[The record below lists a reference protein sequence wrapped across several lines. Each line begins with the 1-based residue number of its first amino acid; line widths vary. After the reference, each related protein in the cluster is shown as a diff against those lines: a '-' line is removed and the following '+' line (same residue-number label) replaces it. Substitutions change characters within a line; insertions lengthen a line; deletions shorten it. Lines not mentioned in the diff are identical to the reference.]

1 MKKKLYIRMT
11 IVSAAMMFLTM
22 IITVVTFYNVFSEQV
37 MEDLKTDV
45 HILNTTEA
53 VLQYVEQDFD
63 PKISNLRITVIDKN
77 GKVQYDSNAD
87 IGNMDN
93 HVNRPEIRE
102 ALKYGTGKKIRKSDT
117 FSKNTY
123 YYAERLNNGKILR
136 VAKEVGSIWQFF
148 KHILPILIV
157 ELLLAVA
164 ICILVARMLARRLVE
179 PIELLA
185 KNIDDDEITATYEEI
200 KPFLDKIHSQH
211 KALKKSANMRQD
223 FTANVSHELKTPL
236 ASISGYAELIENGMA
251 KEEDVRR
258 FAGEIHKSSIR
269 LLSLINDIIELSEL
283 DVMDSEMATTTVS
296 LAEEAENCVEMLQ
309 MNAKKHGVDIVIHK
323 NQERGIIEAN
333 RDMIQEIIYN
343 LCDNAIRYN
352 QDGGHVIVSVFRKE
366 DKIVLQVQ
374 DDGIGITK
382 KEQERIFER
391 FYRVDKARSKKTG
404 GTGLG
409 LAIVKHIAEQHE
421 AEIEIDSVVGKGTSI
436 SILFQKKTV

>member
-1 MKKKLYIRMT
+1 MKKNLYIRMT

-236 ASISGYAELIENGMA
+236 ASILGYAELIENGMA

-374 DDGIGITK
+374 DDGIGIPK

>member
-1 MKKKLYIRMT
+1 MT

-374 DDGIGITK
+374 DDGIGIPK
-382 KEQERIFER
+382 KEQERI
-391 FYRVDKARSKKTG
+391 VDKARSKKTG

>member
-1 MKKKLYIRMT
+1 MT

-123 YYAERLNNGKILR
+123 YYAEKLNNGKILR

-296 LAEEAENCVEMLQ
+296 LTEEAENCVEMLQ

-374 DDGIGITK
+374 DDGIGIPK

>member
-1 MKKKLYIRMT
+1 MKRKLYIRMT
-11 IVSAAMMFLTM
+11 IVSVAMMLLTM
-22 IITVVTFYNVFSEQV
+22 IVTVVIFYNLFSEQV
-37 MEDLKTDV
+37 MDDLKTHV

-63 PKISNLRITVIDKN
+63 PKIDNLRITVVDN
-77 GKVQYDSNAD
+77 QGKVQYDSNAD

-93 HVNRPEIRE
+93 HVNRPEVKE
-102 ALKYGTGKKIRKSDT
+102 ALANGTGQSIRKSDT
-117 FSKNTY
+117 FDKNTY
-123 YYAERLNNGKILR
+123 YYAEKLENGKVLR

-148 KHILPILIV
+148 KQI
-157 ELLLAVA
+157 LLLLVAELILAVT
-164 ICILVARMLARRLVE
+164 ICIFVARMLARRLVE
-179 PIELLA
+179 PIEQLA
-185 KNIDDDEITATYEEI
+185 QNMDDDEITATYDEI
-200 KPFLDKIHSQH
+200 KPFVDKIHSQH

-236 ASISGYAELIENGMA
+236 ASISGYAELIETGMA
-251 KEEDVRR
+251 EEEDVRR

-283 DVMDSEMATTTVS
+283 DVMDGEMSTTSVS
-296 LAEEAENCVEMLQ
+296 LTEEAENCVEMLQ
-309 MNAKKHGVDIVIHK
+309 MNAKKHGVYISIHK
-323 NQERGIIEAN
+323 NEEQGIIEAN

-352 QDGGHVIVSVFRKE
+352 HNGGHVVVSVFKRK

-374 DDGIGITK
+374 DDGIGIPE

-409 LAIVKHIAEQHE
+409 LAIVKHIAEQHD
-421 AEIEIDSVVGKGTSI
+421 AEIAIESIVGEGTNISVSFKA
-436 SILFQKKTV
+436 K

>member
-296 LAEEAENCVEMLQ
+296 LAEEAENCVEMLLL
-309 MNAKKHGVDIVIHK
+309 NAKKHGVDIVIHK

-374 DDGIGITK
+374 DDGIGIPK